1 MTLRTTSR
9 IALVLGALSLAAVL
23 IAGMALQDIY
33 HGEADLTLEWRV
45 LQVSSLL
52 ILSFHAFALMA
63 AWKGAG
69 FSLDRQG

>member
-9 IALVLGALSLAAVL
+9 IALVLGALSLVAML

-33 HGEADLTLEWRV
+33 HGEPDLTLEWRA

-52 ILSFHAFALMA
+52 ILAFHAFALMA
-63 AWKGAG
+63 VWKGAG
-69 FSLDRQG
+69 FPLGRQG